1 MSNTTPLK
9 QIAQFYEYKDQ
20 IVAEMVQQAQEQ
32 SQFKLRSYT
41 KIRPRNP
48 NLLYFGYNEGHNRS
62 YSIELEY
69 KNILM
74 LFYHET
80 SKDDTN
86 AVEYC
91 FASEWNEHEIMAATD
106 SVLISKEQD
115 EASLFQLSVVSDIGF
130 LTSEIHNALIDF
142 ITVIDNE
149 VTNKI
154 ENIS

>member
-20 IVAEMVQQAQEQ
+20 IVAEMVQQAQVQ
-32 SQFKLRSYT
+32 YQNKLRAYT
-41 KIRPRNP
+41 KIRPRKP

-91 FASEWNEHEIMAATD
+91 FASEWNADEIMAATD

-142 ITVIDNE
+142 ITVIDND